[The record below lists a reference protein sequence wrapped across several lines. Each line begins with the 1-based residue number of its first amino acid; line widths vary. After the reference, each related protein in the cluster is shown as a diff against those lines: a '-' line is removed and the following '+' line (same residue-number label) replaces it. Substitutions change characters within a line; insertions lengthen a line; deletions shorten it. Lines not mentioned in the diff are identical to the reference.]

1 MLLRPS
7 EKVIEGLKS
16 VIETWI
22 NKTNIILTNL
32 LYVICICI
40 SVLRWMKTIHD
51 PSQVSSWKEKYYR
64 RVEKVRRINLKKRI
78 RATKWLFYFTPG
90 FELYTTSL
98 LPLFLFYNEAKLLLL
113 FHLCVHWRWKI
124 ASKPFFCGSRLIE
137 SRLISFKSNIPFD
150 VSFLAFK
157 KESYRKIVL
166 IILRINREEESSRMF
181 LFIIF

>member
-1 MLLRPS
+1 MHFSSSMNENDPRSIASFIVERKILSSSRES
-7 EKVIEGLKS
+7 EEDKFK
-16 VIETWI
+16 
-22 NKTNIILTNL
+22 K
-32 LYVICICI
+32 
-40 SVLRWMKTIHD
+40 
-51 PSQVSSWKEKYYR
+51 KESFFFG
-64 RVEKVRRINLKKRI
+64 I

>member
-1 MLLRPS
+1 MHFSSSMNENDPRSIASFIVERKILSSSRES
-7 EKVIEGLKS
+7 EEDKFK
-16 VIETWI
+16 
-22 NKTNIILTNL
+22 
-32 LYVICICI
+32 
-40 SVLRWMKTIHD
+40 
-51 PSQVSSWKEKYYR
+51 
-64 RVEKVRRINLKKRI
+64 KKRI
-78 RATKWLFYFTPG
+78 LFFRNSSYKVTLLYFTPG
-90 FELYTTSL
+90 FELYTTFL

-113 FHLCVHWRWKI
+113 FHLCVHWLTQHWWKI
-124 ASKPFFCGSRLIE
+124 ASKRFFYSRLIE

>member
-1 MLLRPS
+1 MHFS
-7 EKVIEGLKS
+7 SSMNE
-16 VIETWI
+16 
-22 NKTNIILTNL
+22 N
-32 LYVICICI
+32 
-40 SVLRWMKTIHD
+40 D
-51 PSQVSSWKEKYYR
+51 PRSITSSWKEKYYR

-90 FELYTTSL
+90 FELYTTFL

-113 FHLCVHWRWKI
+113 FHLCVHWLTQHWWWKI
-124 ASKPFFCGSRLIE
+124 ASKQFFCSRLIE

-150 VSFLAFK
+150 ISFLAFK
-157 KESYRKIVL
+157 KENYRKIVL

>member
-1 MLLRPS
+1 MNENDPWSIASFIVERKILSSSRES
-7 EKVIEGLKS
+7 EEDKFK
-16 VIETWI
+16 
-22 NKTNIILTNL
+22 
-32 LYVICICI
+32 
-40 SVLRWMKTIHD
+40 
-51 PSQVSSWKEKYYR
+51 
-64 RVEKVRRINLKKRI
+64 KKRI
-78 RATKWLFYFTPG
+78 LFFRNSSYKVTLLYFTPG

-113 FHLCVHWRWKI
+113 FHLCVHWLTQHWWWKI
-124 ASKPFFCGSRLIE
+124 ASKRFFCGSRLIE

>member
-1 MLLRPS
+1 MHFSSSMNENDPRSIASFIVERKILSSSRES
-7 EKVIEGLKS
+7 EEDKFK
-16 VIETWI
+16 
-22 NKTNIILTNL
+22 K
-32 LYVICICI
+32 
-40 SVLRWMKTIHD
+40 
-51 PSQVSSWKEKYYR
+51 KESFFFG
-64 RVEKVRRINLKKRI
+64 I

-124 ASKPFFCGSRLIE
+124 ACKQFFCGSRLIE

-157 KESYRKIVL
+157 KENYRKIVL
-166 IILRINREEESSRMF
+166 IILRINWEEESSRMF

>member
-1 MLLRPS
+1 MHFSSSMNENDPWSIASFIVERKILSSSRES
-7 EKVIEGLKS
+7 EEDKFK
-16 VIETWI
+16 
-22 NKTNIILTNL
+22 
-32 LYVICICI
+32 
-40 SVLRWMKTIHD
+40 
-51 PSQVSSWKEKYYR
+51 
-64 RVEKVRRINLKKRI
+64 KKRI
-78 RATKWLFYFTPG
+78 LFFRNSSYKVTLLYFTPG

-124 ASKPFFCGSRLIE
+124 ASKQFFCGSRLIE

>member
-1 MLLRPS
+1 MHFSSSMNENDPRSIASFIVERKILSSSRES
-7 EKVIEGLKS
+7 EEDKFK
-16 VIETWI
+16 
-22 NKTNIILTNL
+22 K
-32 LYVICICI
+32 
-40 SVLRWMKTIHD
+40 
-51 PSQVSSWKEKYYR
+51 KESFFFG
-64 RVEKVRRINLKKRI
+64 I

-90 FELYTTSL
+90 FELYTTFL
-98 LPLFLFYNEAKLLLL
+98 LPLFLFYNEAKLFLL
-113 FHLCVHWRWKI
+113 FHLCVYWLTQHWWKI
-124 ASKPFFCGSRLIE
+124 ASKRFFCGSPLIE

>member
-1 MLLRPS
+1 MHFSSSMNENDPRSIASFIVERKILSSSRES
-7 EKVIEGLKS
+7 EEDKFK
-16 VIETWI
+16 
-22 NKTNIILTNL
+22 K
-32 LYVICICI
+32 
-40 SVLRWMKTIHD
+40 
-51 PSQVSSWKEKYYR
+51 KESFFFG
-64 RVEKVRRINLKKRI
+64 I

-124 ASKPFFCGSRLIE
+124 ASKQFFCGSRLIE

-157 KESYRKIVL
+157 KENYRKIVL
-166 IILRINREEESSRMF
+166 IILRINWEEESSRMF